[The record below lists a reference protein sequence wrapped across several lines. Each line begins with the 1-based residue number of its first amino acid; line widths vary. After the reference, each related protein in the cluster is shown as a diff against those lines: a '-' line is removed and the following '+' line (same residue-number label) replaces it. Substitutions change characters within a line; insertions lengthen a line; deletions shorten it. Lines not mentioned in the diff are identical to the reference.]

1 MPGVKSLQENEDTEV
16 HWGAEFGP
24 PLRVRSRHGSF
35 TVEQQQK
42 ILDVREAKKK
52 RRARLENHPR
62 DANRS
67 TRPKAPRRRTSFA

>member
-16 HWGAEFGP
+16 PEFGP
-24 PLRVRSRHGSF
+24 PLRLRSRHGSF
-35 TVEQQQK
+35 MVEQQQK

-67 TRPKAPRRRTSFA
+67 TRPKAPRR

>member
-24 PLRVRSRHGSF
+24 PLRVRSRHRSF
-35 TVEQQQK
+35 MVEQQQK

-52 RRARLENHPR
+52 RARLENHPR

-67 TRPKAPRRRTSFA
+67 TRLKVPRRRTSFA